1 MHRNVIRVAVAV
13 ALALAPVGVVTG
25 VAEAKPDYGHVSG
38 DGQPGRVVARAE
50 HSSKCGGGPSLVLR
64 NSAGEDDAKRSSG
77 NLGTYVACVTQAAYD
92 SHPVGTWFNNM
103 SGVEG
108 TVG

>member
-1 MHRNVIRVAVAV
+1 MHRTVIRAALAVV
-13 ALALAPVGVVTG
+13 LALAPVGVVTG
-25 VAEAKPDYGHVSG
+25 VAEATPDYGHLSG
-38 DGQPGRVVARAE
+38 DVQPGYVVARNDHA
-50 HSSKCGGGPSLVLR
+50 KGCVGGHRLVLR
-64 NSAGEDDAKRSSG
+64 NDTSADDAKQSSG
-77 NLGTYVACVTQAAYD
+77 NLGTYVTCVTQAAYD

>member
-1 MHRNVIRVAVAV
+1 MHIIRRAAVIV
-13 ALALAPVGVVTG
+13 ALALATSGLAVGA
-25 VAEAKPDYGHVSG
+25 AEAKPDYGHVSG

-64 NSAGEDDAKRSSG
+64 NSADEDDAKRSSG
-77 NLGTYVACVTQAAYD
+77 NLGTYVVCVTQEAFDAN
-92 SHPVGTWFNNM
+92 PKGTWFNNE
-103 SGVEG
+103 SGTSG